1 MLSFF
6 RLCYKVEK
14 QIQENS
20 HVIESLLDS
29 SLNLQSEQF
38 TDISF
43 SDISLLV
50 DTVNMDSSY
59 NILPNILEV
68 VAAMREGPSIPVLI
82 GDDITETVLTKVST
96 IVKEN
101 IDTAIDTTIDMYQE
115 EQPLID
121 VSASLHESAMN

>member
-1 MLSFF
+1 MFSLF

-29 SLNLQSEQF
+29 SGNLQNLQF

-43 SDISLLV
+43 SNISLV
-50 DTVNMDSSY
+50 DSVIMDCSD

-68 VAAMREGPSIPVLI
+68 VAAIREGPSIPVLI
-82 GDDITETVLTKVST
+82 GDDITETVFTKVST

-101 IDTAIDTTIDMYQE
+101 IDTAIDMYQE
-115 EQPLID
+115 EQPLIE